1 MALRFIQPGSS
12 RVKASVLTILNL
24 WGPHNPNLWNPLS
37 SSSSSIP
44 ISSYLHS
51 NAIASSI
58 PNPARNGI
66 KTLGTSI
73 YKDAQKDEWIIT
85 LAQFA
90 VNQHNHRQDAHLEFV
105 RVVGASHTGMSNLL
119 YHITLE
125 AKHARKQKIYHAVV
139 WLQLWKNLMEL
150 LVWNTVN
157 DALSAIGVKG
167 GYMKIQFLFSGLSHM
182 DGKNAQHGRFS
193 NPVDRNEVGFFGTE
207 AGDLKLHE
215 TVMFMNQMK
224 KDLPRI

>member
-12 RVKASVLTILNL
+12 RVKASVLTILDL

-37 SSSSSIP
+37 SSSSSSSIP

-51 NAIASSI
+51 NATASSI
-58 PNPARNGI
+58 PNAAGDGI

-73 YKDAQKDEWIIT
+73 YKGAQKDEWIIT

-125 AKHARKQKIYHAVV
+125 AKHARKQKIYHTVV

-167 GYMKIQFLFSGLSHM
+167 G
-182 DGKNAQHGRFS
+182 
-193 NPVDRNEVGFFGTE
+193 
-207 AGDLKLHE
+207 DLKLHE